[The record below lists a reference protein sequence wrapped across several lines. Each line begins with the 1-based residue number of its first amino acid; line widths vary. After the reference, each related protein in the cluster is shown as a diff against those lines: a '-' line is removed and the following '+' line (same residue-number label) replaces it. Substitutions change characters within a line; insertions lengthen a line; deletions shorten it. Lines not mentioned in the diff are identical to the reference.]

1 MTTYGADYN
10 AELENTTREDNNTI
24 EYNNKVAVKTHTD
37 NVNKLKGD
45 DKTDELIQG
54 GITAV
59 AEGKNVAQL
68 KTAYTALK
76 SGQKTVGEV
85 MGSKGAVIDG
95 IRRLKNKATGE
106 APNTRDGPP
115 ESPGEADPTTVA
127 DDAGQTSAPAEAPG
141 PENQGVEEPAPAPA
155 PEPAEPAPAEPAP
168 ADDPAP
174 AAGAGEDLSLLK
186 NGTGAAEE
194 AGAGLAASAG
204 KATLAVG
211 GKLLGNI
218 GGAIDVVKDF
228 EAVKKGGI
236 SQIFAGSGTSALDE
250 TGNALQVVGG
260 LMDVTGIGAPLGALM
275 SGIGGVVGELGQM
288 QDDKDK
294 EGAATNAPVPQATTF
309 ASANIGSLG
318 GIASAQVNPMHMIT
332 GSGAF

>member
-1 MTTYGADYN
+1 MSTYGADYN

-37 NVNKLKGD
+37 NVNK
-45 DKTDELIQG
+45 LIQG

-106 APNTRDGPP
+106 APNPRDGPP

-127 DDAGQTSAPAEAPG
+127 DDGGQASAPAPEAPG

-155 PEPAEPAPAEPAP
+155 PAPEPSEPAEPAPS
-168 ADDPAP
+168 DDPAP
-174 AAGAGEDLSLLK
+174 AGAAEGAGEDLSLLK

-260 LMDVTGIGAPLGALM
+260 LMDITGIGAPLGALM

-288 QDDKDK
+288 HDDKGK
-294 EGAATNAPVPQATTF
+294 EDSATNAPVPQTTTF